1 MYLCSQKHI
10 TNKTKTI
17 MKKFLNSILALMLLA
32 SISIVPVSCTLDG
45 SEDNPVVPSTEQQGF
60 FSDAINKLIDENFA
74 LVEKD
79 GYAELIIPVSLYDR
93 NIFTIAQEHKN
104 AMDALQAAGYVTYVN
119 GGAVRDG
126 ILGTPLH
133 DVDFSTDATPE
144 QMVAIS
150 IPDAEVVKATT
161 GGGEIAQA
169 KHSSGEVTDMVP
181 IRGISKDLVGK
192 PTVPPDATVGTY
204 SKRLLDDTYVR
215 DLTINSIYYDYK
227 TGDIIDYHG
236 GLHDLREHVIRTV
249 YDPNV
254 MFPINSSALIRTV
267 RFAARYGF
275 DIDGNTSKAIQDH
288 MHYCDN
294 LSTGLLNF
302 YVMKGFTDGC
312 GQRTY
317 KYYFDN
323 GILQRYALMLKDY
336 MEKKEYTDR
345 LFPALD
351 YFDEQ
356 HAGSISLAI
365 AALFLPCIEDNIGDI
380 EPTQENITAL
390 WDKLETESKQKDHF
404 EVDDFS
410 GTKTETMTIWY
421 LYKQMTADATLT
433 DAEKTAAIKSNS
445 MYSHARLLLN
455 GYAKTDSSLS
465 KYTDYWK

>member
-1 MYLCSQKHI
+1 M
-10 TNKTKTI
+10 
-17 MKKFLNSILALMLLA
+17 MVKKFLNPILALMLLA
-32 SISIVPVSCTLDG
+32 SISIVPVSCTLG
-45 SEDNPVVPSTEQQGF
+45 ENEDVPSVPSSGQQGF
-60 FSDAINKLIDENFA
+60 SSHAINKLIDENYTM
-74 LVEKD
+74 VEKD
-79 GYAELIIPVSLYDR
+79 GYAELIIPATLYDR
-93 NIFTIAQEHKN
+93 SIFNIVQEHKN
-104 AMDALQAAGYVTYVN
+104 AMDAIAAAGYVTYVN

-144 QMVAIS
+144 QMMAVA
-150 IPDAEVVKATT
+150 IPDAEVVKTTT
-161 GGGEIAQA
+161 GGGDIAQA

-204 SKRLLDDTYVR
+204 SKRLLDDTYSR
-215 DLTINSIYYDYK
+215 DLTINSIYFDYQ

-249 YDPNV
+249 YDANV
-254 MFPINSSALIRTV
+254 MFPINSSAIIRTV

-275 DIDGNTSKAIQDH
+275 DIDGYTSKAIQEH

-294 LSTGLLNF
+294 LGTGLLNF

-317 KYYFDN
+317 KYYLDN
-323 GILQRYALMLKDY
+323 GILGRYVLMLKDY
-336 MEKKEYTDR
+336 MNKKAYTDR

-365 AALFLPCIEDNIGDI
+365 AALFLPCIEDNIGST
-380 EPTQENITAL
+380 EPTQANITAL

-404 EVDDFS
+404 ELDDFS

-433 DAEKTAAIKSNS
+433 DAEKTAAVKSNAKFKLAL
-445 MYSHARLLLN
+445 MLLN